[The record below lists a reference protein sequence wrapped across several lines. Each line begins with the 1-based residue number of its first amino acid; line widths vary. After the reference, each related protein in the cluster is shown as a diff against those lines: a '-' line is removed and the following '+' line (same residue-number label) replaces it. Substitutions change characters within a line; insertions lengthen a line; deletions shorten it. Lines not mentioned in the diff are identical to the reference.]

1 MQPTA
6 SLRVL
11 GYRHLRLTTKDV
23 NKGFY
28 KGNRTGSMGSH
39 TRYGGYKIDWAK
51 VRTFAVPERLFEA
64 DFKVRLAP
72 SSLFAGTPT
81 GDHDRRGRA
90 LTPFVGDTIRKVRGQ
105 YDTAEGPR
113 NPAAYLESWKLQNGR
128 T

>member
-51 VRTFAVPERLFEA
+51 VRTFAVPERLIDWAKVRTFAVPERLFEA
-64 DFKVRLAP
+64 DFK
-72 SSLFAGTPT
+72 
-81 GDHDRRGRA
+81 
-90 LTPFVGDTIRKVRGQ
+90 LTPFVGNTIRKVRGQ

>member
-64 DFKVRLAP
+64 DFK
-72 SSLFAGTPT
+72 
-81 GDHDRRGRA
+81 
-90 LTPFVGDTIRKVRGQ
+90 LTPFVSQTIRPVRGQ
-105 YDTAEGPR
+105 YDNDQGPR
-113 NPAAYLESWKLQNGR
+113 NAAAYLENWKLQNGR